1 MGFGRAFKKITKKIT
16 SGVIRGGLAAVTGG
30 MSELG
35 GSHSLGK
42 TVSNI
47 SNKGTDLVGSGLEEL
62 TGEAAKERQK
72 AKTAAAAQAQAEQA
86 AADKAAADRYKA
98 SILGQRQQRLEDAL
112 SSQTDFT
119 GDEEEDPRKLVDRT
133 DISKR
138 KKLIGF

>member
-1 MGFGRAFKKITKKIT
+1 MGWGKKFKKLTKKIT

-42 TVSNI
+42 TASNI
-47 SNKGTDLVGSGLEEL
+47 ANKGTDIIGSGLEEL

-72 AKTAAAAQAQAEQA
+72 AKAAAAAQAQAEQE

-133 DISKR
+133 DVSKR